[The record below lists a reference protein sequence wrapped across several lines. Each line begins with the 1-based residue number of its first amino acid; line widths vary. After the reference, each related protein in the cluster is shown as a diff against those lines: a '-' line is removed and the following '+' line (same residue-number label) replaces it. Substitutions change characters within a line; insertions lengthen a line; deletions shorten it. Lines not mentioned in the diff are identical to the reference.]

1 MLRSSFRSTEQP
13 CDFGY
18 TVAFTHTVTLCDA
31 SVLSIKRPNTIPQE
45 TDRLDPLF
53 YLPRKGLLEF
63 KRAQVIF
70 DRGQPSAGLYL
81 VVEGRVKVSS
91 VVDDGSLSLIDIH
104 TVDEFFGESGLLGPV
119 NRAQTASAMDDA
131 LLMAWTTAEI
141 EALIERQPTL
151 GTALVQVMVE
161 RCLDFKERLQ
171 SFALE
176 KTPGRVARSLLRFA
190 GRVGE
195 PQADG
200 SVRIPP
206 LTHQAIAEYV
216 GTSREIVTSQ
226 MNFLRQRGYLT
237 YSRKGINI
245 YPDPLREYL
254 QGEARN
260 VEK

>member
-1 MLRSSFRSTEQP
+1 M
-13 CDFGY
+13 
-18 TVAFTHTVTLCDA
+18 A
-31 SVLSIKRPNTIPQE
+31 
-45 TDRLDPLF
+45 RLDPLL

-63 KRAQVIF
+63 KPGQVIF
-70 DRGQPSAGLYL
+70 DRAQPSVGLYL

-91 VVDDGSLSLIDIH
+91 AVDDGSLSLIDIH
-104 TVDEFFGESGLLGPV
+104 TVDEFFGESGLLGLV
-119 NRAQTASAMDDA
+119 NRRQTATAMDST
-131 LLMAWTTAEI
+131 LLMSWTTDEI
-141 EALIERQPTL
+141 EALIERHPKL

-161 RCLDFKERLQ
+161 RCVDFKERLH

-190 GRVGE
+190 GRVGVA
-195 PQADG
+195 QNDG

-206 LTHQAIAEYV
+206 LTHKAIAEYV

-245 YPDPLREYL
+245 HPDPLREYL
-254 QGEARN
+254 QGEGRN
-260 VEK
+260 AEE

>member
-1 MLRSSFRSTEQP
+1 
-13 CDFGY
+13 
-18 TVAFTHTVTLCDA
+18 V
-31 SVLSIKRPNTIPQE
+31 
-45 TDRLDPLF
+45 
-53 YLPRKGLLEF
+53 
-63 KRAQVIF
+63 
-70 DRGQPSAGLYL
+70 QPSTGLYL
-81 VVEGRVKVSS
+81 IVEGRVKVSS
-91 VVDDGSLSLIDIH
+91 AVDDGSLNLTDIH
-104 TVDEFFGESGLLGPV
+104 TAEEFFGESGLLGLA
-119 NRAQTASAMDDA
+119 NIGQTA
-131 LLMAWTTAEI
+131 TAIDNTMIMSWSTSEI
-141 EALIERQPTL
+141 EGLIERQPKL

-161 RCLDFKERLQ
+161 RCLDCKERLQ

-254 QGEARN
+254 LGEARSA
-260 VEK
+260 EK

>member
-1 MLRSSFRSTEQP
+1 M
-13 CDFGY
+13 
-18 TVAFTHTVTLCDA
+18 
-31 SVLSIKRPNTIPQE
+31 VLFNKRPNIIPQE

-63 KRAQVIF
+63 KRGQIIF
-70 DRGQPSAGLYL
+70 DRAQPSAGLHL

-104 TVDEFFGESGLLGPV
+104 TVDEFFGENGLLGPV
-119 NRAQTASAMDDA
+119 NRGQTATAMDA
-131 LLMAWTTAEI
+131 TLLMLWTTAEI
-141 EALIERQPTL
+141 EALIERQPKL

-161 RCLDFKERLQ
+161 RCMDFKERLQ
-171 SFALE
+171 GFALD
-176 KTPGRVARSLLRFA
+176 KTPVRVARSLLRFA

-195 PQADG
+195 PQSDG

-226 MNFLRQRGYLT
+226 MNLLRQRGYLT

-245 YPDPLREYL
+245 QMEHLREYL
-254 QGEARN
+254 QGEAVN
-260 VEK
+260 TEK